1 MSEQAAA
8 GENKQEKPVD
18 LVFQGGG
25 IKGIGLV
32 GAYSVLE
39 ERGYQPVNMAGASA
53 GAIVAALVAAGYSAE
68 ELYNVMKDLPLK
80 KFKDKAWEDRFFQ
93 FVSVPL
99 SIFKDK
105 GIYEGN
111 EFYDWIK
118 KALHKK
124 LQEKDL
130 QGEELT
136 FGDVRRNDVPEDAP
150 PVYRYKLQVIV
161 SDTTEKRMVVL
172 PRDAHYLGIENPDD
186 LSVARAVRMSMSI
199 PVYFEPVRH
208 QNLKTG
214 REHLI
219 VDGGML
225 SNFPIW
231 LFDVEENLVEQEAKR
246 PTFGLKLIEK
256 DPRKPI
262 VEPGFASDVP
272 EVDVPEHPERIKTI
286 SYLWSLVSTMM
297 EAHDRLYI
305 EEKKFETTIGI
316 DTLGVR
322 TTEFTLSGER
332 KDELYE
338 SGRKEAKKFLDKIE
352 SGTSPADTPPASSS

>member
-1 MSEQAAA
+1 MFGEGAA
-8 GENKQEKPVD
+8 GNGQKTPVD

-68 ELYNVMKDLPLK
+68 ELYDVMKEIPLK
-80 KFKDKAWEDRFFQ
+80 DFKDKAWEDGFFK
-93 FVSVPL
+93 FISVPL

-105 GIYEGN
+105 GIYEGT
-111 EFYDWIK
+111 EFYEWIK
-118 KALHKK
+118 KKLHQK
-124 LQEKDL
+124 LQNEDL

-136 FGDVRRNDVPEDAP
+136 FGDLRRTNNDLPNDAP

-161 SDTTEKRMVVL
+161 SDTTEKNMVVL
-172 PRDAHYLGIENPDD
+172 PRDAHLLGIENPDD

-208 QNLKTG
+208 RHPKTG

-225 SNFPIW
+225 SNFPVW
-231 LFDVEENLVEQEAKR
+231 LFGVAENQVERKPKR
-246 PTFGLKLIEK
+246 PTFGLKLIEPN
-256 DPRKPI
+256 PREPI
-262 VEPGFASDVP
+262 VKPGSVSDAP
-272 EVDVPEHPERIKTI
+272 GLESSRHPERITTI
-286 SYLWSLVSTMM
+286 DYFWSLVTTMM
-297 EAHDRLYI
+297 EAHDRMYI
-305 EEKKFETTIGI
+305 EEKKFKTTIGI
-316 DTLGVR
+316 DTKGVG
-322 TTEFTLSGER
+322 TTEFSLSNER
-332 KDELYE
+332 KDELYK
-338 SGRKEAKKFLDKIE
+338 SGREAANAFLDKFE
-352 SGTSPADTPPASSS
+352 SENSRAETPPA

>member
-1 MSEQAAA
+1 MFVEGAA
-8 GENKQEKPVD
+8 GNGHKTPVD

-39 ERGYQPVNMAGASA
+39 EHGYEPVNMAGASA

-68 ELYNVMKDLPLK
+68 ELYDVMKEMPLK
-80 KFKDKAWEDRFFQ
+80 QFKDEAWEDRFFQ
-93 FVSVPL
+93 FISVPL

-105 GIYEGN
+105 GIYEGT
-111 EFYDWIK
+111 EFYEWIK
-118 KALHKK
+118 KKLHKK
-124 LQEKDL
+124 LQDKDL

-136 FGDVRRNDVPEDAP
+136 FGDLRRNDVPEDAP

-172 PRDAHYLGIENPDD
+172 PRDAKEHLGIENPDA
-186 LSVARAVRMSMSI
+186 LSVARAIRMSMSI

-208 QNLKTG
+208 QNPKTG

-225 SNFPIW
+225 SNFPVW
-231 LFDVEENLVEQEAKR
+231 LFGVAENHVEQKPKR
-246 PTFGLKLIEK
+246 PTFGLKLIEP

-272 EVDVPEHPERIKTI
+272 EVEAPEHPERIKTI
-286 SYLWSLVSTMM
+286 GYLWSLVSTMM
-297 EAHDRLYI
+297 EAHDRLYVDDN
-305 EEKKFETTIGI
+305 KFETTIGI
-316 DTLGVR
+316 DTVGVR
-322 TTEFTLSGER
+322 TTEFTLSDER
-332 KDELYE
+332 KDELHE
-338 SGRKEAKKFLDKIE
+338 SGRKGANEFLDKIE
-352 SGTSPADTPPASSS
+352 SETSPAETPPA

>member
-1 MSEQAAA
+1 MSGEGAA
-8 GENKQEKPVD
+8 GNGQKTPVD

-25 IKGIGLV
+25 VKGIGLV

-68 ELYNVMKDLPLK
+68 ELYKVMKELPLES
-80 KFKDKAWEDRFFQ
+80 FKDQGWEDRFLRI
-93 FVSVPL
+93 VSIPL
-99 SIFKDK
+99 SFFKDK

-130 QGEELT
+130 LGEELT
-136 FGDVRRNDVPEDAP
+136 FGDLRRDDVPENAP
-150 PVYRYKLQVIV
+150 PVYRHKLQVIV
-161 SDTTEKRMVVL
+161 SDTTEQRMVVL
-172 PRDAHYLGIENPDD
+172 PRDAHYLGIENPDE
-186 LSVARAVRMSMSI
+186 LSVALAVRMSMSI

-208 QNLKTG
+208 QHPKTG

-225 SNFPIW
+225 SNFPVW
-231 LFDVEENLVEQEAKR
+231 LFGVEENQVKQEAKR

-256 DPRKPI
+256 DPRKPL
-262 VEPGFASDVP
+262 VEPGFDSDVP
-272 EVDVPEHPERIKTI
+272 EVELSEHPERVTTLA
-286 SYLWSLVSTMM
+286 YLWSLVSTMM
-297 EAHDRLYI
+297 AAHDRLYV
-305 EEKKFETTIGI
+305 EQEKFETTIGI

-322 TTEFTLSGER
+322 TTEFSLSNER

-338 SGRKEAKKFLDKIE
+338 SGRKEAEEFLDKIE
-352 SGTSPADTPPASSS
+352 SATSPTEVPPASAP